1 MDDSSSTD
9 RVRPTYIVGHDGS
22 DASRAALRF
31 ATALA
36 EAAGGDVVAA
46 HVYPWTTRSYAKGA
60 SDGPVAALDEQSRAD
75 AAQMLTDEGVPV
87 AMQHVMG
94 GGSPTEGL
102 QRLVESRQTALVVVG
117 VTHRGALGRI
127 VPGGVA
133 DHLLHG
139 SPCPVAV
146 VPADAADTPIQT
158 VVVAY
163 DDSREA
169 RAALQVGTALA
180 RRLDARLRIVGVSQA
195 GLSFVAPMGVP
206 YLVEEHG
213 GDDEDRLRVRLTSIA
228 DRLPSDLQVDVRVHS
243 GSVAPALV
251 TACADGVD
259 LLVIGSR
266 GYGPSR
272 SVLLGSVSR
281 HVVDHAPCP
290 VIVVPRTASPD
301 VLAEVEADFEHG
313 PPLA

>member
-1 MDDSSSTD
+1 MK
-9 RVRPTYIVGHDGS
+9 PTYIVGHDGS

-31 ATALA
+31 ATVLA
-36 EAAGGDVVAA
+36 GAAGGDVVVA
-46 HVYPWTTRSYAKGA
+46 HVYPWTMRSYAKGA
-60 SDGPVAALDEQSRAD
+60 SPGPVAALDEQSRAD
-75 AAQMLTDEGVPV
+75 AAQMLTDEGVPE

-94 GGSPTEGL
+94 GGSPAEGL
-102 QRLVESRQTALVVVG
+102 QRLVESRQTALVAVG
-117 VTHRGALGRI
+117 VTHRGTLGRI

-133 DHLLHG
+133 EHLLHG
-139 SPCPVAV
+139 APCPVAV
-146 VPADAADTPIQT
+146 VPADAAATPIRT
-158 VVVAY
+158 VAVAY

-180 RRLDARLRIVGVSQA
+180 RRLDARLRVVGVSQT
-195 GLSFVAPMGVP
+195 GRSFVTPAGVP
-206 YLVEEHG
+206 YLVEEPR
-213 GDDEDRLRVRLTSIA
+213 GDAEERLKSRLTSVA
-228 DRLPSDLQVDVRVHS
+228 DGLPSDLHADVRVHS
-243 GSVAPALV
+243 GPVAPALV

-301 VLAEVEADFEHG
+301 VLAEVEADSEHG
-313 PPLA
+313 PVPA